1 MNDELLPCPFCGGKA
16 ALEGFDAPE
25 YWVWCL
31 ECKASTDMHT
41 CKQPAIDAW
50 NKRVKRYP
58 ESLAQRMIADGYEYE
73 LFELR
78 KERDEIKAE
87 IADKYLKLPL
97 DAVGTP
103 IHVGDKVSWYAVGYF
118 DVIGIGEQVV
128 LDKGDSRF
136 AIVPSDV
143 LEVVATRFSDARS
156 H

>member
-16 ALEGFDAPE
+16 ALDGFDAPE

-31 ECKASTDMHT
+31 ECKASTDTHT

-78 KERDEIKAE
+78 KDYEHKLSELRQQLEKKQQTVSIVIE
-87 IADKYLKLPL
+87 PGTELKEGQTLRV
-97 DAVGTP
+97 DDDG
-103 IHVGDKVSWYAVGYF
+103 HVT
-118 DVIGIGEQVV
+118 
-128 LDKGDSRF
+128 
-136 AIVPSDV
+136 
-143 LEVVATRFSDARS
+143 LED
-156 H
+156 